1 MLKNHSFKSLNW
13 IPVTIFAELIQ
24 FGQDPK
30 LRRPRTFWRERL
42 MFHWRIISYFN
53 FTYIAPS
60 ANKQTRNYNTE
71 YSSHHPSLSTLISKR
86 WNRRK
91 MKWWAI
97 YTNLSVSSIIRLL
110 HPQSGYSQSQE
121 TFIYIHMYVAD
132 LYIYK
137 SGFLHRIAG
146 EGGEHFCNSSLPV
159 PPASKKLRE
168 LPSAH
173 SLQSDS
179 NREPLISKHKS
190 ITTK

>member
-91 MKWWAI
+91 VKWWAI
-97 YTNLSVSSIIRLL
+97 YTNLSVSSI
-110 HPQSGYSQSQE
+110 Y
-121 TFIYIHMYVAD
+121 IYI
-132 LYIYK
+132 

-146 EGGEHFCNSSLPV
+146 EGGEHFCNSSLTI
-159 PPASKKLRE
+159 PPGSKKLRE